1 MFAVIWSHSK
11 LLDNPDNIHV
21 LTLFLYF
28 SDMGPVEAA
37 GQPGQHP
44 RADLQVQGD
53 GQQLRHV
60 PQPRQEVPVRLVRGE
75 FISMLKGIVS

>member
-1 MFAVIWSHSK
+1 
-11 LLDNPDNIHV
+11 
-21 LTLFLYF
+21 
-28 SDMGPVEAA
+28 MGPVEAA

-60 PQPRQEVPVRLVRGE
+60 PQPRQEVPVWLVRGG
-75 FISMLKGIVS
+75 SLKIKKNIRCYSGL